1 MSDMFPISAKTS
13 PINTPAEIAVKP
25 DTNPQLRQDKN
36 TDQRAVILS
45 VDTSNIQKE
54 AKKPQEAEKGKET
67 EKDTLLKD
75 VRTVSVS
82 YDKSGLP
89 IVKFLDS
96 KGNTV
101 LQVPPEEYLRMKERA
116 SEEDKQQ
123 IPDIVNKKV

>member
-1 MSDMFPISAKTS
+1 MSDMMPVVTKTN
-13 PINTPAEIAVKP
+13 PINITTDAMARP
-25 DTNPQLRQDKN
+25 DTNPQLRQDKD

-45 VDTSNIQKE
+45 VDASNIQKE
-54 AKKPQEAEKGKET
+54 AKKPQDLEKAKEV
-67 EKDTLLKD
+67 ESILKN

-82 YDKSGLP
+82 YDKNGLP

-101 LQVPPEEYLRMKERA
+101 LQVPPEEYLRMKELA
-116 SEEDKQQ
+116 ADEDSQK